1 MTWKKEM
8 LLGRNKYIWKGIVS
22 YMNSRWGPTGWWAN
36 LNESLWDYCGSG
48 AQQVSA
54 ISLLGEGK
62 PHSTHWTV
70 TCAPCQETLPCS
82 LSFSPWTHKVNV
94 QQVILS
100 LHKPRYSLK
109 LFILNLS
116 VANLA
121 FNIWGKGRGGERRA
135 GLKFWCD
142 CGSKYPTLP
151 FVFFCY
157 PRVFQST
164 LLLREQGWNQP
175 GEPSRLPLKTH
186 QLNALLHW
194 LLLK

>member
-1 MTWKKEM
+1 MKVCE
-8 LLGRNKYIWKGIVS
+8 IIVDQVL
-22 YMNSRWGPTGWWAN
+22 SRCQQYPCWEKASPTPQT
-36 LNESLWDYCGSG
+36 ELWP
-48 AQQVSA
+48 V
-54 ISLLGEGK
+54 
-62 PHSTHWTV
+62 
-70 TCAPCQETLPCS
+70 PCQETLPCS
-82 LSFSPWTHKVNV
+82 LTFRLWTHKVNV

-121 FNIWGKGRGGERRA
+121 FNILGKGRGGED
-135 GLKFWCD
+135 WNSD
-142 CGSKYPTLP
+142 VTVDQSIQLP

-164 LLLREQGWNQP
+164 LLLRVQGWNQP

-186 QLNALLHW
+186 QLKALLHW